1 MAKPTSFDVT
11 DTFTLPNAVSC
22 GVPGSFKK
30 LKTELPPMVCPIS
43 NEEINIDDIR
53 NTIRKRLS

>member
-11 DTFTLPNAVSC
+11 DTLTVPNAVSC

-30 LKTELPPMVCPIS
+30 LNTELPPIVCPERH
-43 NEEINIDDIR
+43 EEINANDIR
-53 NTIRKRLS
+53 MIIRKRLS